1 MQNLRQGMFCGHP
14 HRAPVKIS
22 IDRMIF
28 SGQRKQEAGGHLI
41 EEPASRSNNQIG
53 MGCEKS
59 QSAYGVERQ
68 LCKT

>member
-1 MQNLRQGMFCGHP
+1 MFCRHP
-14 HRAPVKIS
+14 HRATVEIS

-28 SGQRKQEAGGHLI
+28 SGYSKQEAGHLM
-41 EEPASRSNNQIG
+41 EEPASLSNNQIG

-59 QSAYGVERQ
+59 QCAYGVERQ